1 MAEKKEKAVKATSE
15 KETAKKAPAKKTTK
29 KEEVKEVEKVEE
41 KPAKARK
48 AKEEKKAEPAKPA
61 VTEARCIAKNVRV
74 TPRKMRLVIDL
85 VRGKSVDEAL
95 AILANVNKA
104 ATAPVTKAIK
114 SAAANATN
122 NFGMDKETLY
132 VAEIQASDGIKMKRY
147 TPRAK
152 GSASSLVKRSSNL
165 LVVVK
170 ERK

>member
-15 KETAKKAPAKKTTK
+15 KETAKKAPTK

-41 KPAKARK
+41 KPAKAKK

-147 TPRAK
+147 IPRAK